1 MTNEQLQALGID
13 AKWLEPL
20 NATFDKYEINTPK
33 RQAAFIGQCSHESG
47 NFKTL
52 QENLNYSAEG
62 LMKTWPS
69 RFPTKE
75 IADQYAR
82 QPAKIAGKVYNGRLG
97 NTSEEEAA
105 KYLGRGLIQLTGK
118 ENYEHCGLGIGADLL
133 VDPTL
138 LLDPRYAALSAGWF
152 WNKKGLN
159 QLADIGDAVTITKRI
174 NGGMIGID
182 DRVKHTNQALA
193 VLGQD
198 TSQAQQSVASQSCIT
213 IGNIQRG
220 SCIQDSCGARFLA
233 L

>member
-1 MTNEQLQALGID
+1 MTYDQLDVLGID
-13 AKWLEPL
+13 HKWLAPL
-20 NATFDKYEINTPK
+20 EETFVKYDISTPQ
-33 RQAAFIGQCSHESG
+33 RQACFIGQCAHESG

-69 RFPTKE
+69 RFATKE

-133 VDPTL
+133 ADPAL

-159 QLADIGDAVTITKRI
+159 SLADSQDLETMTKRI
-174 NGGMIGID
+174 NGGLIGLD
-182 DRVKHTNQALA
+182 DRKTKIAKALS
-193 VLGQD
+193 VLG
-198 TSQAQQSVASQSCIT
+198 
-213 IGNIQRG
+213 
-220 SCIQDSCGARFLA
+220 
-233 L
+233 

>member
-1 MTNEQLQALGID
+1 MTYDQLDALGID
-13 AKWLEPL
+13 HKWLAPL
-20 NATFDKYEINTPK
+20 EETFVKYDISTPV
-33 RQAAFIGQCSHESG
+33 RQAAFIGQCAHESG

-75 IADQYAR
+75 VADQYAR

-118 ENYEHCGLGIGADLL
+118 ENYANCGAGIGVNLL
-133 VDPTL
+133 ADPTL
-138 LLDPRYAALSAGWF
+138 LLDPRYATLSAGWF

-159 QLADIGDAVTITKRI
+159 ALADAGDAVTITKRI
-174 NGGMIGID
+174 NGGALGLD
-182 DRVKHTNQALA
+182 DRLAKTDKALR
-193 VLGQD
+193 VL
-198 TSQAQQSVASQSCIT
+198 A
-213 IGNIQRG
+213 
-220 SCIQDSCGARFLA
+220 
-233 L
+233 

>member
-1 MTNEQLQALGID
+1 MTYDQLDALGID
-13 AKWLEPL
+13 HKWLAPL
-20 NATFDKYEINTPK
+20 EETFVKYDISTPQ
-33 RQAAFIGQCSHESG
+33 RQACFIGQCAHESG

-75 IADQYAR
+75 VADQYAR

-118 ENYEHCGLGIGADLL
+118 ENYEHCGLGIDADLL
-133 VDPTL
+133 ADPTL
-138 LLDPRYAALSAGWF
+138 LLDARYATLSAGWF

-159 QLADIGDAVTITKRI
+159 ALADSSDIETMTKRI
-174 NGGMIGID
+174 NGGLIGLD
-182 DRVKHTNQALA
+182 DRKAKIAKALS
-193 VLGQD
+193 VLG
-198 TSQAQQSVASQSCIT
+198 
-213 IGNIQRG
+213 
-220 SCIQDSCGARFLA
+220 
-233 L
+233 

>member
-1 MTNEQLQALGID
+1 MSLSNALTVLGID
-13 AKWLEPL
+13 SKWEEPL
-20 NATFDKYEINTPK
+20 QVAFDKYEINTPK
-33 RQAAFIGQCSHESG
+33 RQAAFIGQCAHESG

-52 QENLNYSAEG
+52 QENLNYSTEG

-118 ENYEHCGLGIGADLL
+118 ENYERCGSAIGIDLINE
-133 VDPTL
+133 PTL
-138 LLDPRYAALSAGWF
+138 LVEPNHAAMSAGWF

-159 QLADIGDAVTITKRI
+159 ELADQQEHGQITKRI
-174 NGGMIGID
+174 NGGTLGLD
-182 DRVKHTNQALA
+182 DRIVKTTKALA
-193 VLGQD
+193 ALG
-198 TSQAQQSVASQSCIT
+198 
-213 IGNIQRG
+213 
-220 SCIQDSCGARFLA
+220 
-233 L
+233 